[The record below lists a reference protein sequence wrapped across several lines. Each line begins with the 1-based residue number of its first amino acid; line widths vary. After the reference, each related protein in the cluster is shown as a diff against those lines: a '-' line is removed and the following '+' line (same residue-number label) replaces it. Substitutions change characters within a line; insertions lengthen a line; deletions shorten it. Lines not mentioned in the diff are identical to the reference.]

1 MNRRHTYSIWHLSAS
16 LSSLHPPAPPP
27 FIQLFGKIY
36 HDTRGLKTLGSRPTL
51 RRTWNFSRGMLLFV
65 RHEANAANWKN
76 RFKYHYTPLLHV
88 EASQLYKKARKT
100 RPLLVPTSGK
110 RIVRKSMLIN
120 KHRGC
125 SVTENRR
132 STFVIKRFRKKRT
145 SSYRHNII
153 IMAKNVSF
161 QYKGKKIINET
172 FRYTHW

>member
-16 LSSLHPPAPPP
+16 LSSNNPPAPPP

-36 HDTRGLKTLGSRPTL
+36 HDTRGVKTLESRPTL
-51 RRTWNFSRGMLLFV
+51 RHTRNFSRGMLLFV

-88 EASQLYKKARKT
+88 EASQLYKKARKR

-120 KHRGC
+120 EHRGC
-125 SVTENRR
+125 CVTENRR
-132 STFVIKRFRKKRT
+132 STFVIKRFRKKHT

-153 IMAKNVSF
+153 MAKNVSF
-161 QYKGKKIINET
+161 
-172 FRYTHW
+172 